1 MRAQLNDS
9 SVTSIHPISAN
20 LIIEIFIP
28 PVVLFLLETKKAFLD
43 DLLDIP
49 MEIYNF
55 DLWFDSDMAIFRLF
69 HCHFV

>member
-1 MRAQLNDS
+1 MCAQFDDS

-28 PVVLFLLETKKAFLD
+28 PVVLLLLEIKKAILD

-49 MEIYNF
+49 LEIYDF
-55 DLWFDSDMAIFRLF
+55 DLCFDSDMA
-69 HCHFV
+69 FVLSSFV